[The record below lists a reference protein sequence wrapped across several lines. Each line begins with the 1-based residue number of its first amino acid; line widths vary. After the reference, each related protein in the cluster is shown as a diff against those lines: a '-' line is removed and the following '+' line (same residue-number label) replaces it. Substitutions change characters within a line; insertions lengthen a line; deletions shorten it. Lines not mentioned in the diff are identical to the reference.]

1 MGEASGDREKV
12 GKVSLAKASYTYDG
26 KVKKPSVI
34 AKDKNGKK
42 IANSYY
48 SVSYPSGCKKVGNYK
63 VKITFRKPYS
73 GSFTKT
79 FTIIPKGTSVKSLNA
94 PTKTLTVKWAK
105 QTKETTGY
113 QIQYTTDAKFKKS
126 IKTKTIS
133 KNKTTSASLGN
144 LKSKKKY
151 YVRIR
156 TYKKAGNAKYYSA
169 WSKIKKAVVK

>member
-1 MGEASGDREKV
+1 M
-12 GKVSLAKASYTYDG
+12 
-26 KVKKPSVI
+26 
-34 AKDKNGKK
+34 
-42 IANSYY
+42 
-48 SVSYPSGCKKVGNYK
+48 
-63 VKITFRKPYS
+63 
-73 GSFTKT
+73 
-79 FTIIPKGTSVKSLNA
+79 KSLNA
-94 PTKTLTVKWAK
+94 AKKKLTVKWAK

-156 TYKKAGNAKYYSA
+156 TYKKVGSEKYYSL
-169 WSKIKKAVVK
+169 WSKVKKATVK